1 MKVTVTRHTLEIVQ
15 ANGAEPAQSNIE
27 VIEGANDAPRELAV
41 GMCCAV
47 WRIVAEAML
56 SATSR
61 NKQLV
66 AGWRD

>member
-41 GMCCAV
+41 GMCC
-47 WRIVAEAML
+47 VAY
-56 SATSR
+56 R
-61 NKQLV
+61 
-66 AGWRD
+66 G